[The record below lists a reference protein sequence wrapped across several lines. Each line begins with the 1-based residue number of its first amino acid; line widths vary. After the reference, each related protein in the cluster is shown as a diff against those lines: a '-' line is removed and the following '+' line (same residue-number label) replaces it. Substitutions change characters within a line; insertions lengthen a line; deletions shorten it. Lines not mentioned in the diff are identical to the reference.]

1 MTENIA
7 STGLLKVLRVRQ
19 TRAELSLSQ
28 QQQRVAESRERHLE
42 SVLAVQELNN
52 NIIDNTRYRVS
63 VQSDARKTND
73 ALSHRKHLEYELER
87 ETYYEGVAREEL
99 EDELLLLQ
107 QKRKDLE
114 KLRIKQENVINLIR
128 KNRVRVDFLQ
138 QDVEE
143 EDFQMLQKTGMEK

>member
-28 QQQRVAESRERHLE
+28 QQQRVAESRKRHLE

-63 VQSDARKTND
+63 VQSDDRKTND

-114 KLRIKQENVINLIR
+114 KLRI
-128 KNRVRVDFLQ
+128 
-138 QDVEE
+138 
-143 EDFQMLQKTGMEK
+143 